1 MSEMVHSHRT
11 PPSAWPASTPTGD
24 ERYLEAVLERQA
36 NRDLTRQRGTGAAH
50 VAARTI
56 ERRHPAVGA
65 DAMPV
70 GATEAT
76 AEGTRADT
84 AAEIM
89 LAEAAYRAA
98 VQRLLDRTA
107 RLGYGDGL
115 DDRNLEAL
123 DGLLDAVVRARA
135 QIVSVARS
143 RPERGPDPSR
153 LTRRQLEILRL
164 VADGVSTGQIA
175 GRLYLSR
182 ATVRNHVA
190 AALRALGAHSRL
202 EAVAVARRDGLII

>member
-1 MSEMVHSHRT
+1 MVHAQRT
-11 PPSAWPASTPTGD
+11 GSARPASTPTGD
-24 ERYLEAVLERQA
+24 ERYLDAVLERQA
-36 NRDLTRQRGTGAAH
+36 NRDLTRQPGIGAGH
-50 VAARTI
+50 VAGRTI
-56 ERRHPAVGA
+56 ERRHPPAGA
-65 DAMPV
+65 DAMRV

-76 AEGTRADT
+76 ADGTGADT
-84 AAEIM
+84 TAEIV
-89 LAEAAYRAA
+89 LAEVAYRAA
-98 VQRLLDRTA
+98 VRRLLDKTA
-107 RLGYGDGL
+107 RLGDGDSL

-123 DGLLDAVVRARA
+123 DDLLDTVVRARA
-135 QIVSVARS
+135 QVVSAARS
-143 RPERGPDPSR
+143 RPERGPNPSR